1 MHSTRTF
8 WLDAAAS
15 AYDRTTIV
23 LHWLTALLVVALFI
37 MAQVWESMPHGTPV
51 RKSLQGLHV
60 SLGLLL
66 TAVIVL
72 RMAWRATGGR
82 RLPPASHGALQVSAK
97 TMHYALYLLLAAQ
110 IVLGFL
116 FRWAQGESFT
126 FFGWFSIPKLLP
138 LVREQRHFFGDLHN
152 VVAWVIIVLAGL
164 HALAALFHHYWLRDG
179 LLRRMWGGSRAGR
192 LR

>member
-1 MHSTRTF
+1 MRSTRTF
-8 WLDAAAS
+8 RLDAAPS
-15 AYDRTTIV
+15 AYDPGTIV
-23 LHWLTALLVVALFI
+23 LHWLTALLVVALFA
-37 MAQVWESMPHGTPV
+37 MAQVWESMPHGTPM

-72 RMAWRATGGR
+72 RMAWRATGGQ
-82 RLPPASHGALQVSAK
+82 RLAPASHGVLQVSAK

-116 FRWAQGESFT
+116 FRWAQGEPFT

-138 LVREQRHFFGDLHN
+138 LTRDQRHVFGDLHN
-152 VVAWVIIVLAGL
+152 LVAWLIIVLAGL
-164 HALAALFHHYWLRDG
+164 HALAALFHHYLLRDG
-179 LLRRMWGGSRAGR
+179 LLRRMWGCRHAGR